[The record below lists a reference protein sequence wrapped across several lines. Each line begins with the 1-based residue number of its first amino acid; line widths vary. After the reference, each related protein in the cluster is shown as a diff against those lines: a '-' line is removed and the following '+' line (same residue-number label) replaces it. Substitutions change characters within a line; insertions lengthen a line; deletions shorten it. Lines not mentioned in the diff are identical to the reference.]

1 MPCKICK
8 HSDRQA
14 IDAVL
19 LEGWPSLRMIGT
31 QYGVSKDSLLRH
43 YRAHVPDTG
52 DDSGGDEES
61 EARQVVEMTE
71 EKKVPEARQ
80 NGGSSRT
87 EKRAGSAGAPTVDAG
102 AMGRV
107 QPRDRGTVPRWRV
120 EWPSFRSELVL
131 LRVLA
136 FGRSWATR

>member
-61 EARQVVEMTE
+61 EARQVVEIAE

-80 NGGSSRT
+80 MAEVVEQKKEPEAPALQLWTPEQWEEFSRGIAELYRGG
-87 EKRAGSAGAPTVDAG
+87 A
-102 AMGRV
+102 
-107 QPRDRGTVPRWRV
+107 
-120 EWPSFRSELVL
+120 
-131 LRVLA
+131 
-136 FGRSWATR
+136 